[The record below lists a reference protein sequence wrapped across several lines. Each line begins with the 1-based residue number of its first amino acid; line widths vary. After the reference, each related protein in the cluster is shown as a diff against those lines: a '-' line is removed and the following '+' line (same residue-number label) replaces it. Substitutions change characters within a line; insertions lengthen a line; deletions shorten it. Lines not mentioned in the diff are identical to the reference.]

1 MRERMLKCILSM
13 TGFAFVLIFSLSPF
27 VWMAAVSFSKSPDF
41 LIREKFEF
49 TLSNYKDI
57 LMLETLH
64 FPDYLL
70 NSFII
75 TSATAVL
82 SALIGGLAAYAVSRL
97 SFKGKMLIIM
107 SVLAFSMFPQISIVG
122 YLYSLMSRLGWIN
135 TYRAIILPYVAWT
148 LPLALWIML
157 SYFSQIPKEID
168 EAALVDGAGRFKIL
182 TKIILPLGM
191 PGFLSTLLVVF
202 LFAFN
207 EFLFALMLTT
217 DYRARPITVGIALF
231 EGLHGQIPWGYIMAA
246 SIISSIPVIVIAL
259 FFQKRLIYGL
269 TGGAVK
275 E

>member
-1 MRERMLKCILSM
+1 M